1 MGPEPKAKADIVVLE
16 NSQVV
21 KNESF
26 FEQMMMPSVI
36 EEFKSKQKIKINP
49 DMSRF
54 INSLVTR
61 EYLEEFKAGA

>member
-1 MGPEPKAKADIVVLE
+1 MLE

-21 KNESF
+21 RNESF

-36 EEFKSKQKIKINP
+36 EEFRSKQKIMINP
-49 DMSRF
+49 DVSRF
-54 INSLVTR
+54 INGLVTR